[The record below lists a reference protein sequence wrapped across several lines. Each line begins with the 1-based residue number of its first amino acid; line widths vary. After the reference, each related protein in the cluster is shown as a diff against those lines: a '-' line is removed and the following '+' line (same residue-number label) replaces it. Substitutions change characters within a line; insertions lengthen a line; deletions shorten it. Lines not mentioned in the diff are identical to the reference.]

1 MYMNN
6 RLTILFFSDIHVGD
20 GTPENQDLVLDEFVK
35 DCEKQ
40 LKGDTGDLYAFV
52 GGDLVYNA
60 DKAEQYIEFHEKVIK
75 KLINVGFD
83 LSHIICVQGNHDGQ
97 QAVVADKSLSYVP
110 AVEKKYQETDF
121 NSLIDQDSTTVDKF
135 QNFDHY
141 VKSSLSIPE
150 YNNRFFVVTLSNGWN
165 LCCLNSSL
173 SSFSAYND
181 KKDLGYL
188 GIDTRN
194 LQKWLINNH
203 GKKKIMMLHHP
214 QSWLMEWAATALN
227 TIIKKEFSL
236 VLTGH
241 THDQDLLC
249 NKNGGD
255 SYIHCQAPQ
264 LFTSK
269 EDVTL
274 GYCIIH
280 IVDDEV
286 TNIIYR
292 QWSNKRYRFN
302 PGADFTEP
310 EDGIVRFVE
319 DPNLDNNNR
328 EQEKLIEDKVMI
340 ILQSELNCK
349 MVVYNDQPV
358 VWVPRLL
365 SKNRVD
371 KMSKIKEKDMLSEDD
386 IISNP
391 RNIII
396 LSPSQYGL
404 SCFGFHFLI
413 TSWQKYKQFGL
424 FVPGDVLK
432 KNKFEGYINNRL
444 QEFDKD
450 VDDVKWVVIDDW
462 IVSKKDSKLFLS
474 LINGKFKNTNILL
487 LSPRV
492 ERYFKDNPN
501 ISIREEGFESLFM
514 APIQRD
520 GVRSIVKAFNNKHF
534 IEEEEKVLKRVNDDI
549 RDFNM
554 HRTPLN
560 CITLLEVFNNSA
572 FQDNPVNRTE
582 VLERVLRIIFDNHKV
597 PTYRSSVPDMKDCQF
612 VLGYFCKQLI
622 INDSDVFTEDSF
634 KTVLNKYCDDNGITL
649 DIAYLFEILVSN
661 QIITRYA
668 DCYCFRF
675 TYWVY
680 YFAAMQMHNGDN
692 DLIDFIITK
701 KNYIHYPEILEF
713 YTGKDRR
720 RVDAV
725 KFMSDDLKKATISVR
740 QKVGW
745 PGDLNLFNFLKCQQ
759 SEEQTKKV
767 IDNLESGVR
776 CSNVP
781 SELKDTF
788 EDVAYS
794 PARAFDQSVRKFLE
808 DYSVNYLIQSIHIA
822 SKTFRNSDYVDRN
835 SKDALLN
842 SILEGWK
849 TMVHI
854 IWTIAKPLVIHRN
867 IGYDDT
873 HFELVD
879 ETLKEGDSLDA
890 QLLRVIVSV
899 PMNIMA
905 YYKNDMY
912 SDKNGKTI
920 LQSFER
926 ETDKIRKYLLACVIV
941 MERPVGWDQCITR
954 YITQV
959 GQASF
964 YLGNLKDLMLFIYN
978 NYEVDASDETS
989 LKLLIKKAVWKLEKG
1004 DNHPSLKDLSLVRF
1018 VKNDHYKDVENIP

>member
-35 DCEKQ
+35 DCKKQ
-40 LKGDTGDLYAFV
+40 LKGDNGDLYALI
-52 GGDLVYNA
+52 GGDLVFEA
-60 DKAEQYIEFHEKVIK
+60 DKAEQYTEFHDKVIK
-75 KLINVGFD
+75 ELVNIGFD

-97 QAVVADKSLSYVP
+97 KAVVADKSLSYVP
-110 AVEKKYQETDF
+110 AVERKYQEADF
-121 NSLIDQDSTTVDKF
+121 NSLLDQDSTTVDKF
-135 QNFDHY
+135 KNFDDY

-150 YNNRFFVVTLSNGWN
+150 YNNRFYVVKLSNDWN

-173 SSFSAYND
+173 SSFSAYKE

-194 LQKWLINNH
+194 LQKWLLNNH

-214 QSWLMEWAATALN
+214 QSWLMDWAATALN

-269 EDVTL
+269 EDMTL

-302 PGADFTEP
+302 PGADFTES
-310 EDGIVRFVE
+310 EDGIVTFVE
-319 DPNLDNNNR
+319 EKQSDQSAKA
-328 EQEKLIEDKVMI
+328 QEMLIEDKVMI
-340 ILQSELNCK
+340 ILQSELNSK

-358 VWVPRLL
+358 VWVSRFL

-371 KMSKIKEKDMLSEDD
+371 KMSKIKEKDMLKEED

-391 RNIII
+391 RDVIV

-404 SCFGFHFLI
+404 TCYGIHFLI
-413 TSWQKYKQFGL
+413 TAWQSYKQFGL

-432 KNKFEGYINNRL
+432 KSKFEGYINNRL

-462 IVSKKDSKLFLS
+462 IVSKKDSKIFLS
-474 LINGKFKNTNILL
+474 IVKDKFKQASILL
-487 LSPRV
+487 MSPRI
-492 ERYFKDNPN
+492 ERYFKDNPD
-501 ISIREEGFESLFM
+501 ISVREEGFESLYM
-514 APIQRD
+514 TPIQRD
-520 GVRSIVKAFNNKHF
+520 GVRSIVKAFNNKRY

-612 VLGYFCKQLI
+612 VLGYFCKQMIL
-622 INDSDVFTEDSF
+622 NDADVFTEEKF
-634 KTVLNKYCDDNGITL
+634 KSILNKYCDDNGITL
-649 DIAYLFEILVSN
+649 DISYLFEILVAN
-661 QIITRYA
+661 QIITRYFEY
-668 DCYCFRF
+668 YCFRF

-720 RVDAV
+720 REDAV
-725 KFMSDDLKKATISVR
+725 RFMSEDLSKATTSVR

-759 SEEQTKKV
+759 SEGQTQKV
-767 IDNLESGVR
+767 IDYLETGVKR
-776 CSNVP
+776 SNVP

-835 SKDALLN
+835 SKDALLD

-849 TMVHI
+849 MMVQI
-854 IWTIAKPLVIHRN
+854 IWTIAKPLVVHRN

-879 ETLKEGDSLDA
+879 ETLKEGDSLDD

-920 LQSFER
+920 LQTFER
-926 ETDKIRKYLLACVIV
+926 ESDKIRKYLLACVII
-941 MERPVGWDQCITR
+941 MERPMGWDQYISR
-954 YITQV
+954 YMAQV
-959 GQASF
+959 GQTSF

-978 NYEVDASDETS
+978 NYEIDASDEAS

-1004 DNHPSLKDLSLVRF
+1004 DNHPSPKDLSLVRF
-1018 VKNDHYKDVENIP
+1018 VKNNESKEDAND